1 MKKILLISENYE
13 NWKKHS
19 PSNSLILNNC
29 EFFLDNDFT
38 KNREYDFY
46 IFCGLVDKTSFINKK
61 NSALIL
67 QEPPSIYEYS
77 KSYTSQ
83 FEYLFYFNP
92 THKHNKQIYFCP
104 SFWQVGNL
112 IKRKSIP
119 AIVEEFLSYTDLY
132 NLKNEKKNLLSVILS
147 DKVSSKEY
155 EIRFKMIQSIVSE
168 FKNEIDT
175 FGAGFGKEYL
185 ENKLIALDSYYYHIC
200 IENYFANDFW
210 TEKLSDP
217 LIARSNPI
225 YYGCQNLEKYFE
237 DRFYLLKPEDEN
249 YNLKIIEKI
258 LKKKS
263 NKFEF
268 EHSRELIFSKYSIMN
283 FISNFVNKNYSKE
296 KKIEKIYSYKNF
308 INTKMIWKKISKVFR
323 F

>member
-19 PSNSLILNNC
+19 STNSLIVNNC
-29 EFFLDNDFT
+29 EFFLDNDFN
-38 KNREYDFY
+38 KNQEYDFY
-46 IFCGLVDKTSFINKK
+46 IFYGLVNKTRFVNKK

-67 QEPPSIYEYS
+67 QEPPSVYEYS
-77 KSYTSQ
+77 ESYTNQ

-92 THKHNKQIYFCP
+92 KYKHKKQIYFCP

-112 IKRKSIP
+112 IKNKTS
-119 AIVEEFLSYTDLY
+119 EEFLNYTDLY
-132 NLKNEKKNLLSVILS
+132 NLKNKKKKYISVILS
-147 DKVSSKEY
+147 DKISTKEY
-155 EIRFKMIQSIVSE
+155 EIRFKIIQSIISE

-175 FGAGFGKEYL
+175 FGTGFGKKYI
-185 ENKLIALDSYYYHIC
+185 ENKMIALDDYYYHIC
-200 IENYFANDFW
+200 IENYFANNFW

-217 LIARSNPI
+217 LISRSNPI
-225 YYGCQNLEKYFE
+225 YYGCQNLEKYFK
-237 DRFYLLKPEDEN
+237 DKFYILKPDDKN
-249 YNLKIIEKI
+249 YNLRIIEKI
-258 LKKKS
+258 LKRKT

-268 EHSRELIFSKYSIMN
+268 EHSRELIFSKYSITN

-296 KKIEKIYSYKNF
+296 KKIKKIYSYKNF
-308 INTKMIWKKISKVFR
+308 INLKMMSKKISKVFR